1 VNPKDERHGTH
12 AGYIA
17 GCREECCRTAR
28 RRAQKLRLLHR
39 LTTGQ
44 GCLVPHDTFRAV
56 VDPWLRLGL
65 SPYAIETATGVGS
78 RIADILRD
86 RSDVLRTTFDA
97 VVRLTEDDL
106 PGSAKV
112 FTDLTRTRIESL
124 MAAGHRLSEMP
135 INSRGQWRSR
145 EHVAVETARAIR
157 DYYAAHEFHIGPD
170 RHTAARARNRGARPP
185 LAWDD
190 PGTLAWPK
198 GRPER
203 AQGGSTRPRKTD
215 VDLVVVERVLAG
227 DRLPTTKAER
237 YEVIRRW
244 PGTDS
249 ELERR
254 TGWNV
259 ARYLREMRAAEGTN
273 TGRVA

>member
-1 VNPKDERHGTH
+1 VNPEDPRHDTH

-17 GCREECCRTAR
+17 GCREDCCRTAR

-44 GCLVPHDTFRAV
+44 GCRVPHDTFRAV

-86 RSDVLRTTFDA
+86 RSDVLRTTYDA
-97 VVRLTEDDL
+97 VARMTEDDL
-106 PGSAKV
+106 PDSAKV

-145 EHVAVETARAIR
+145 EHIAVETARAIR

-190 PGTLAWPK
+190 PGTLAWPN

-203 AQGGSTRPRKTD
+203 AGVGSNRTHKDD
-215 VDLVVVERVLAG
+215 VDPIAVERAMAG
-227 DRLPTTKAER
+227 DRVKLTRAER
-237 YEVIRRW
+237 FEVVAGLRRQGMSLLQIEALTVITK
-244 PGTDS
+244 P
-249 ELERR
+249 ERYI
-254 TGWNV
+254 V
-259 ARYLREMRAAEGTN
+259 REQEAS
-273 TGRVA
+273 